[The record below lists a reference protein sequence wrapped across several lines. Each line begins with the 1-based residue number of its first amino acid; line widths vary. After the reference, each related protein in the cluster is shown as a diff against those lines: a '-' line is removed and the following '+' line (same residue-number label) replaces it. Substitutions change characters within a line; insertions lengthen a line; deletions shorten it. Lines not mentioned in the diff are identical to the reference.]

1 MLLNSSDSHAIRQ
14 RLLEYS
20 NKYSNL
26 LNGSCCVSI
35 AFRDLYRTVEMFL
48 DLEEKEF
55 LDMIDDYERDKQEQV
70 LLLSKFL

>member
-26 LNGSCCVSI
+26 LNGSCGVSI
-35 AFRDLYRTVEMFL
+35 AFRDLYRTVEMFI